1 MLTTSLPPEVKLRIE
16 AFIGG
21 RHVWGPISAV
31 SLMASSLL
39 WEEFSCFC
47 ASPSKAEKREGPL
60 RVSILKSLHLR
71 QEQSRSQNV
80 PSAS

>member
-31 SLMASSLL
+31 SLMASTAGALYKKILSGTRVV
-39 WEEFSCFC
+39 WFSYFDSGSFC
-47 ASPSKAEKREGPL
+47 GK
-60 RVSILKSLHLR
+60 I
-71 QEQSRSQNV
+71 
-80 PSAS
+80 